1 MKMILYHNRN
11 CSKSRECLKILE
23 KKKINFHIREYM
35 KNPLSLEELITIVKN
50 LSTNIDEIIR
60 NKKKIDFNQI
70 SKKELC
76 QFLFDNPKE
85 IQRPI
90 FFDGST
96 YTVCRPPE
104 RVLEIIK

>member
-23 KKKINFHIREYM
+23 KKKKKIQIRENM
-35 KNPLSLEELITIVKN
+35 KDPLSLEELLTIINN
-50 LSTNIDEIIR
+50 LTTSLDEIIR
-60 NKKKIDFNQI
+60 NKKKIDLNQI
-70 SKKELC
+70 SKKKLC
-76 QFLFDNPKE
+76 KYLLDNPKE

>member
-1 MKMILYHNRN
+1 MILYHNRN
-11 CSKSRECLKILE
+11 CSKSRECFKILE
-23 KKKINFHIREYM
+23 KKKINFQIREYM
-35 KNPLSLEELITIVKN
+35 KNPLSLEELLTIIEN
-50 LSTNIDEIIR
+50 LSTKLDEIIR
-60 NKKKIDFNQI
+60 NKKKIDLNKI

-104 RVLEIIK
+104 KVLEVIK

>member
-23 KKKINFHIREYM
+23 KKKINFQIREYM
-35 KNPLSLEELITIVKN
+35 KNPLSLEELLTIIKN
-50 LSTNIDEIIR
+50 LSTNLDEIIR

-85 IQRPI
+85 IQRPF

-104 RVLEIIK
+104 KVLELIK

>member
-1 MKMILYHNRN
+1 
-11 CSKSRECLKILE
+11 
-23 KKKINFHIREYM
+23 M

-104 RVLEIIK
+104 KVLEVIK